1 MSIKSE
7 KATVEKMIRLYC
19 RLKHKSADLC
29 ADCSELKAYA
39 HKKLDDCRYGNQ
51 KPSCKK
57 CTMHCYK
64 KEQRDKIKK
73 VMQFSG
79 PRMMVYHPT
88 AFLKHLL
95 K

>member
-1 MSIKSE
+1 MSIKSD

-29 ADCSELKAYA
+29 VDCFELKTYA
-39 HKKLDDCRYGNQ
+39 HKKLDDCRYANQ

-57 CTMHCYK
+57 CTTHCYK

-73 VMQFSG
+73 VMRFSG
-79 PRMMVYHPT
+79 SRMLLYYPLD
-88 AFLKHLL
+88 FFKHLF